1 VSLCLSSGSITFH
14 RGETL
19 DQAQGVLV
27 AERSDLYGEGE
38 SRAETLLR
46 RGRERERDKGAA
58 QHVDIDDEKLRKD
71 DHRQM
76 YSYATDSAEY
86 RQRSPP
92 TLDSLLSSTMQMNLS
107 DTTSTIF
114 SLSRAPPPPVSTRE
128 REEEIE
134 RCKC

>member
-46 RGRERERDKGAA
+46 RGREREREKGAA
-58 QHVDIDDEKLRKD
+58 QHVDIDDEKVRKD

-76 YSYATDSAEY
+76 YSYATDSAERESTTITAY
-86 RQRSPP
+86 LGQ
-92 TLDSLLSSTMQMNLS
+92 LALVDDADELVGYDLHHLLPQQSSSTACQH
-107 DTTSTIF
+107 
-114 SLSRAPPPPVSTRE
+114 TRE
-128 REEEIE
+128 R
-134 RCKC
+134 RGD